1 MGTDKRKHASPSSP
15 HAPTPPS
22 PLPRGVVLKT
32 AAIRGGRRTYVLA
45 RPMRI
50 VLSRESW
57 VLGRQE
63 QRPTLAQT
71 PAPGTSSVLGALKT
85 QDPRPIVV
93 SIEIPEGFETDFA
106 SIPRILWPLFPPD
119 GPWLEASI
127 VHDYCYREQVPFS
140 RFFADA
146 LFRELM
152 ARYGVPRWRRV
163 LFYYAVRLCGWLW
176 WRK

>member
-1 MGTDKRKHASPSSP
+1 MN
-15 HAPTPPS
+15 
-22 PLPRGVVLKT
+22 LPRGVELKS

-45 RPMRI
+45 R
-50 VLSRESW
+50 
-57 VLGRQE
+57 
-63 QRPTLAQT
+63 
-71 PAPGTSSVLGALKT
+71 ALKI
-85 QDPRPIVV
+85 QLQNGIRLRV
-93 SIEIPEGFETDFA
+93 EIPAGFETDFA
-106 SIPRILWPLFPPD
+106 SIPRLLWPLFPPD

-152 ARYGVPRWRRV
+152 RQYGVPRWRRV
-163 LFYYAVRLCGWLW
+163 AFYYAVRLCGWLW

>member
-1 MGTDKRKHASPSSP
+1 MS
-15 HAPTPPS
+15 
-22 PLPRGVVLKT
+22 LPQGVELKT

-45 RPMRI
+45 RPMRVRLRNGI
-50 VLSRESW
+50 RLEV
-57 VLGRQE
+57 
-63 QRPTLAQT
+63 
-71 PAPGTSSVLGALKT
+71 
-85 QDPRPIVV
+85 
-93 SIEIPEGFETDFA
+93 EIPAGFETDFA
-106 SIPRILWPLFPPD
+106 SVPRLLWPLFPPD

-127 VHDYCYREQVPFS
+127 VHDYCYRQPVPFS

-176 WRK
+176 WKK